1 MGTEAKVDRLTLQ
14 RTQLSDPRV
23 GLTPD
28 ILVLLTM
35 ELLTMELILI
45 RRRQT
50 ALREKLKGSRKNSN
64 ANLVGQTS
72 RLLIKWPSLN
82 DVEVH
87 IPAKL
92 HRIQTPCPKLE

>member
-14 RTQLSDPRV
+14 RTQLSDLGV

-28 ILVLLTM
+28 ILI
-35 ELLTMELILI
+35 LLTMELILI

-64 ANLVGQTS
+64 AK
-72 RLLIKWPSLN
+72 LIG
-82 DVEVH
+82 
-87 IPAKL
+87 
-92 HRIQTPCPKLE
+92 

>member
-14 RTQLSDPRV
+14 RTQLSDPGV

-35 ELLTMELILI
+35 ELILI
-45 RRRQT
+45 RRSQT
-50 ALREKLKGSRKNSN
+50 ALREKLKGSRKISN

-72 RLLIKWPSLN
+72 RLLIKWPPLN

-87 IPAKL
+87 ISVKL